1 MRVLGKKG
9 RRKSENKQLGGE
21 SAIAEDQI
29 AVVVQVND
37 KLRDQV
43 IVPVDIDEELLKHLA
58 VSSERV
64 KKFMD
69 GKAIH
74 RVIVVPHKPVNIVV
88 R

>member
-1 MRVLGKKG
+1 
-9 RRKSENKQLGGE
+9 
-21 SAIAEDQI
+21 
-29 AVVVQVND
+29 VQVNG

-43 IVPVDIDEELLKHLA
+43 VVPVGIDEEVLKQLA

-74 RVIVVPHKPVNIVV
+74 RVIVVPQKLVNFVV